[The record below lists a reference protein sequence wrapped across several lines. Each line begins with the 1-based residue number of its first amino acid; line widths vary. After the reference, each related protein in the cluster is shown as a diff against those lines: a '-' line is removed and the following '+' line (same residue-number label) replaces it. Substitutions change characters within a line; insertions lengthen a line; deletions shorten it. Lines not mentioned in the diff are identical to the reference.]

1 VTLPLTEPAAVFGLL
16 FLAILLAP
24 ILAERARVPGIIGLI
39 GAGILLGPD
48 GLGVLQREG
57 TIATLGGVGL
67 LYLMFVGGLDL
78 DLEGFRQ
85 HRRDSIVFG
94 VATFVLPMAVGTAA
108 ALWVGLDTIA
118 ALIIASAFTSH
129 TLLTL
134 PLVQRLGLTRN
145 RAVTATLGA
154 TLLST
159 VAALLVLAVA
169 AAASGDVS
177 WLFWVLFPIGIVVF
191 TGLTMVG
198 LPRLTRWFFA
208 GLGQDRAVRLSFVL
222 VALFGASLLADA
234 VRIEAIVG
242 AFLAGL
248 ALNRF
253 VPAGTRVDDRI
264 HFLGDALFVPLF
276 LLSTGMLIDPVV
288 LFTDP
293 VVLGR
298 GAVLAVAAV
307 GGKALA
313 AAIAARVL
321 DFSSDERGLAFSLSV
336 GQAAGALAAAI
347 VAEELGLIQQDTVNA
362 VVLVILVTALVASA
376 TASRYAP
383 RVPLPSS
390 RSTALGRTI
399 VVPVANP
406 RTSASLVKVAAL
418 VAGPDQGTVVPVNV
432 LGFDASQEQVE
443 SHRRIAEDGEQV
455 ALRNGAEARSV
466 VRIDASPTAGVLHT
480 AVEEGATAMLVGWK
494 GYANRREGFFGSI
507 IDAIVAR
514 SPVPLLV
521 CHPGTDES
529 VRRIVLSVTHHDLSP
544 AGRRGLRL
552 GVEVATRM
560 SAQADVPLVVLT
572 ESQDVEAVR
581 ETLPEDRRERTEV
594 VADGRRQPIALR
606 HHTTE
611 GDVVVI
617 GVPPTSGRLDNRAVR
632 VGKAVGDRTVV
643 IAVPR

>member
-1 VTLPLTEPAAVFGLL
+1 MTLPLSDPAAVFGLL

-39 GAGILLGPD
+39 VAGIVLGPD
-48 GLGVLQREG
+48 GAGLLARDG

-94 VATFVLPMAVGTAA
+94 VATFVIPMVVGTAA
-108 ALWVGLDTIA
+108 ALWVDLEIIA

-169 AAASGDVS
+169 AAASGDVGWTF
-177 WLFWVLFPIGIVVF
+177 WLLFPLGIVAF
-191 TGLTMVG
+191 LGLTMAA

-208 GLGQDRAVRLSFVL
+208 GLGQDRSVRLSFVM
-222 VALFGASLLADA
+222 VALFAASLLADA

-253 VPAGTRVDDRI
+253 VPGGTRVDERI
-264 HFLGDALFVPLF
+264 HFLGDTIFVPLF
-276 LLSTGMLIDPVV
+276 LISTGMLIDPVV
-288 LFTDP
+288 LVTDP
-293 VVLGR
+293 EVLR
-298 GAVLAVAAV
+298 TGAVLAAGAV

-313 AAIAARVL
+313 AGVTAKL
-321 DFSSDERGLAFSLSV
+321 LGFSNAELGLTFSLSV

-347 VAEELGLIQQDTVNA
+347 VAEDLGLIGQTTVNA
-362 VVLVILVTALVASA
+362 VVLVILVTALVASWTGA
-376 TASRYAP
+376 RFAP
-383 RVPLPSS
+383 RVPVPST

-406 RTSASLVKVAAL
+406 RTSASLVKIAAL

-432 LGFDASQEQVE
+432 LGFDASQDQVQ

-507 IDAIVAR
+507 IDAIVSR

-552 GVEVATRM
+552 AVEVATRM
-560 SAQADVPLVVLT
+560 ATQAEAPLMVLT
-572 ESQDVEAVR
+572 ESQDVDVVLQA
-581 ETLPEDRRERTEV
+581 LPEDRRDRTTIES
-594 VADGRRQPIALR
+594 DDRRQPIALR